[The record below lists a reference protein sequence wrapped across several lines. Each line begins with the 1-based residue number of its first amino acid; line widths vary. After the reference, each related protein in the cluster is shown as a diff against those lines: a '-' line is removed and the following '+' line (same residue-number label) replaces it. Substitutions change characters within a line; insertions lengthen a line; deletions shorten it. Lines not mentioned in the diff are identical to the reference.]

1 MVLSKESSINSGYRV
16 DSARPKEVHEMTFS
30 DEVKQAIIRQLT
42 DMYENPVNATVRET
56 VSNAL
61 DATAAARA
69 DGRTPDPVS
78 ITSPSVF
85 SPQVIVQDNGV
96 GMDKDTLYANFSDYG
111 NSTKLTDMDSV
122 GSKGLG
128 AKSPLAYT
136 DRFVVT
142 TVRNGHKIILNLY
155 RDSEANK
162 ASLEFEGDVD
172 EADGT
177 TVMIPVSVGDVD
189 AFNDAIGNYRL
200 YATPDLDILIDGK
213 RPDFNAEWAPIM
225 DVPLDEDEN
234 GKPVYGTMY
243 VRRRVITSF
252 VKNWISSLKWG
263 ISDFVS
269 ELSIGSVL
277 GGWPYSLS
285 DDYEYNNLNGPV
297 FVELKPG
304 MVDFPGSRDSI
315 MRNDRLKSVTSAI
328 NKALGAGSELTFDT
342 VSNVLGLL
350 DEESKRRTMYS
361 LLKAADSRANDIFPD
376 LARNWPDT
384 VADYDVNRKTDKFAM
399 AVRLRATKSD
409 NGNWRITPEF
419 MYRSAGNST
428 GVLDENTVFSMYGWQ
443 LSNVRDLKL
452 RMNVLGD
459 PKKMDKVKADDKVG
473 VARFVDKASEEVGG
487 PMNVP
492 VDTMARIVSNDA
504 NSNDANSVEDYV
516 HSSFRMDLNYVES
529 SQWYGV
535 GTYDAIYIV
544 NGTPD
549 AKMYADF
556 RSMLVKGCHDTND
569 NYLTYLFLVHDS
581 DKRIPQNVKDLLAK
595 ASDEPLHIY
604 DGDGLHKA
612 VTGVTALPRNKAK
625 VRPIDFKAFEPVA
638 GEKLIDTL
646 DRVREGAMASNGYE
660 NSAEVGDL
668 DGALVYIVRSG
679 YESYWSSER
688 YDLDDAV
695 IDFILT
701 HKESDKRRV
710 VFMKDG
716 RKQYEDKVTSSILA
730 TMTPNTETVLVNPCS
745 RVESLKA
752 VKESNHRKPKAPD
765 GNEDLIRSLLEILG
779 YDDFKLLMKA
789 VLGNYVSYNVSNIG
803 DVIGDGFHIIDCQSD
818 KSADGVG
825 GFLYRKYFTSKA
837 NLGELLAMLYPIAI
851 DYDDDGFADE
861 MVNLRTY
868 TSMTC
873 NRGWGYNTEDNSDD
887 ELFGLMLKSSNLKDM
902 KPGDESCKY
911 IREAFISW
919 FKDRFASTKKKV
931 LDTVATASK

>member
-1 MVLSKESSINSGYRV
+1 MVLSKESSISSGYRV

-78 ITSPSVF
+78 ITSPSTF
-85 SPQVIVQDNGV
+85 NPQFIVQDNGV

-111 NSTKLTDMDSV
+111 NSTKLKDMDSV

-189 AFNDAIGNYRL
+189 AFNDAIGNYGK
-200 YATPDLDILIDGK
+200 YATPDLNILIDGE

-243 VRRRVITSF
+243 VHRRIITSF

-263 ISDFVS
+263 TSDFVS

-277 GGWPYSLS
+277 GGWPYSLFDRYGYS
-285 DDYEYNNLNGPV
+285 DFDGLV

-315 MRNDRLKSVTSAI
+315 MRNGRLKSVTSAI
-328 NKALGAGSELTFDT
+328 NKALGAGSKLTFDT

-399 AVRLRATKSD
+399 AVMLRATKSD
-409 NGNWRITPEF
+409 SGNWRIIPEF
-419 MYRSAGNST
+419 MYRSEGNST
-428 GVLDENTVFSMYGWQ
+428 GVLDEDTVFSMYGWQ

-473 VARFVDKASEEVGG
+473 VARFVDKASEEVGC

-504 NSNDANSVEDYV
+504 NHTNDYV
-516 HSSFRMDLNYVES
+516 HSSFHVDLNYVES
-529 SQWYGV
+529 YPWDV

-581 DKRIPQNVKDLLAK
+581 DKRIPQDVKDLLAK

-625 VRPIDFKAFEPVA
+625 VRPVDFKAFEPVA

-646 DRVREGAMASNGYE
+646 DRVREGAMASNDYE

-716 RKQYEDKVTSSILA
+716 RKHYEDKVTSSILA

-851 DYDDDGFADE
+851 DYGDDGFADE
-861 MVNLRTY
+861 MVNLQTY
-868 TSMTC
+868 TNMTC

-931 LDTVATASK
+931 LDAVATASK

>member
-69 DGRTPDPVS
+69 DGRKPDPVS

-85 SPQVIVQDNGV
+85 SPQFIVQDNGV

-189 AFNDAIGNYRL
+189 AFNDAIGNYRK
-200 YATPDLDILIDGK
+200 YATPDLNILIDGE

-243 VRRRVITSF
+243 VHRKVITSF
-252 VKNWISSLKWG
+252 VKAWLKHLMWG
-263 ISDFVS
+263 TSDFVGA
-269 ELSIGSVL
+269 LVIGSVL

-285 DDYEYNNLNGPV
+285 DDYEYNNLNGSV

-328 NKALGAGSELTFDT
+328 NKALGAGDELTFET
-342 VSNVLGLL
+342 VSKVLGLL
-350 DEESKRRTMYS
+350 DDDSKRRTMYP
-361 LLKAADSRANDIFPD
+361 LLKVIESRAEDIFPD
-376 LARNWPDT
+376 LARNWPDA
-384 VADYDVNRKTDKFAM
+384 VADYDVNRKTDRFAM

-409 NGNWRITPEF
+409 SGNWRITPEF
-419 MYRSAGNST
+419 MFRSHGNCT
-428 GVLDENTVFSMYGWQ
+428 RTPLDKDSVFSMYGWRA
-443 LSNVRDLKL
+443 SNVRDLRL
-452 RMNVLGD
+452 RMDVLGD
-459 PKKMDKVKADDKVG
+459 PKRMDKVKDGDRDSI
-473 VARFVDKASEEVGG
+473 ARFVKKASKKIGSPV
-487 PMNVP
+487 NVP

-504 NSNDANSVEDYV
+504 NSVEDYV
-516 HSSFRMDLNYVES
+516 HSSFHLDSDGANSYNWEYDDTS
-529 SQWYGV
+529 N
-535 GTYDAIYIV
+535 DAIYIV
-544 NGTPD
+544 NGKPD
-549 AKMYADF
+549 SKMYTDF
-556 RSMLVKGCHDTND
+556 RNMLVKGCHNTNSR
-569 NYLTYLFLVHDS
+569 YLTYLFLVHDS
-581 DKRIPQNVKDLLAK
+581 GKPIPQEVKDLLEKSAV
-595 ASDEPLHIY
+595 EPLHIY
-604 DGDGLHKA
+604 DGDGLHQA
-612 VTGVTALPRNKAK
+612 VTGVKPLPKNRTK
-625 VRPIDFKAFEPVA
+625 VNPVRFKTFEPVA

-646 DRVREGAMASNGYE
+646 DRFRDDVMGPVAYE
-660 NSAEVGDL
+660 ESSDVGDL

-688 YDLDDAV
+688 YGLDDAV

-701 HKESDKRRV
+701 HKESDKRRIV
-710 VFMKDG
+710 VMKDG
-716 RKQYEDKVTSSILA
+716 RTQYEDKVTGALLS
-730 TMTPNTETVLVNPCS
+730 TMTPNTETVLVNPCA
-745 RVESLKA
+745 RVKDLKA

-765 GNEDLIRSLLEILG
+765 GNEGFIGSLLEILG
-779 YDDFKLLMKA
+779 YDDFKRLMKA
-789 VLGNYVSYNVSNIG
+789 VIGHYAPNNVSNIG
-803 DVIGDGFHIIDCQSD
+803 DVIGDEFHIIDFQSD
-818 KSADGVG
+818 KSTDGIG
-825 GFLYRKYFTSKA
+825 GFLYRKYFTAKA
-837 NLGELLAMLYPIAI
+837 KLDELLTMLYPIAI
-851 DYDDDGFADE
+851 DHGDGGFADE

-868 TSMTC
+868 MDMTC
-873 NRGWGYNTEDNSDD
+873 NRGWGYNTDDNSDD
-887 ELFGLMLKSSNLKDM
+887 ELFGLMLKSPNLKDM
-902 KPGDESCKY
+902 KPEDESCKY

-919 FKDRFASTKKKV
+919 FKDRFASTRKKA
-931 LDTVATASK
+931 LDAVATPSK

>member
-61 DATAAARA
+61 DATAAARVN
-69 DGRTPDPVS
+69 GRKPDPVS
-78 ITSPSVF
+78 LTSPSVF
-85 SPQVIVQDNGV
+85 SPQFIVQDNGV

-189 AFNDAIGNYRL
+189 AFNDAIGNYRK
-200 YATPDLDILIDGK
+200 YATPDLNILIDGE

-243 VRRRVITSF
+243 VHRRIITSF

-263 ISDFVS
+263 TSDFVS

-277 GGWPYSLS
+277 GGWPYSLF
-285 DDYEYNNLNGPV
+285 DRYGYNDFDGLV

-315 MRNDRLKSVTSAI
+315 MRNGRLKSVTSAI
-328 NKALGAGSELTFDT
+328 NKALGAGSKLTFDT

-350 DEESKRRTMYS
+350 DEESKCRTMYS

-376 LARNWPDT
+376 LARNWPDI
-384 VADYDVNRKTDKFAM
+384 VADYDVNRKTDKFTM

-409 NGNWRITPEF
+409 SGNWRITPEF
-419 MYRSAGNST
+419 MYRSAGNSN

-504 NSNDANSVEDYV
+504 NRTNDYV
-516 HSSFRMDLNYVES
+516 HSSFLMDLNYVES
-529 SQWYGV
+529 SQWDGL

-556 RSMLVKGCHDTND
+556 RSMLVKGCHNTND

-581 DKRIPQNVKDLLAK
+581 DKQIPQDVKDLMAK

-646 DRVREGAMASNGYE
+646 DRVHEGAMDSNGYE

-679 YESYWSSER
+679 YESYWSSYR

-765 GNEDLIRSLLEILG
+765 GNEDVIRLLLEILG
-779 YDDFKLLMKA
+779 YDDFKQLAKA
-789 VLGNYVSYNVSNIG
+789 IISHFAPNNVDNIG
-803 DVIGDGFHIIDCQSD
+803 DVIGDGFRIIDCSSS
-818 KSADGVG
+818 KSYDGLG
-825 GFLYRKYFTSKA
+825 GFIYRKYFFNAKTNFSD
-837 NLGELLAMLYPIAI
+837 LLNMLYSIVVNNG
-851 DYDDDGFADE
+851 DDEFAYE
-861 MVNLRTY
+861 LVNLRTY
-868 TSMTC
+868 MDMTYH
-873 NRGWGYNTEDNSDD
+873 GSWGYDTEDNSDD
-887 ELFGLMLKSSNLKDM
+887 ELFGMILTSPNLRDM
-902 KPGDESCKY
+902 KPGMKTCKY

-919 FKDRFASTKKKV
+919 FKDRFASTRKKV
-931 LDTVATASK
+931 LNDFATASK

>member
-1 MVLSKESSINSGYRV
+1 MVLSKESSISSGYRV

-85 SPQVIVQDNGV
+85 SPQFIVQDNGV

-111 NSTKLTDMDSV
+111 NSTKLKDMDSV

-177 TVMIPVSVGDVD
+177 TVMVPVSVGDVD

-252 VKNWISSLKWG
+252 VQNWIKYLDT
-263 ISDFVS
+263 DFTNFT
-269 ELSIGSVL
+269 EALGIGSVL
-277 GGWPYSLS
+277 GGWPYSLT
-285 DDYEYNNLNGPV
+285 DDYVYNNLNGSV

-328 NKALGAGSELTFDT
+328 NKALGAGSKLTFDT

-350 DEESKRRTMYS
+350 DEDSKRRTMYS
-361 LLKAADSRANDIFPD
+361 LLEAAGSRANDIFPD
-376 LARNWPDT
+376 MARNWPDA

-419 MYRSAGNST
+419 MCRSDGNFP
-428 GVLDENTVFSMYGWQ
+428 GVLDEDSVFSMYGWQ
-443 LSNVRDLKL
+443 MSNVRDLKL
-452 RMNVLGD
+452 KMNVLGD

-473 VARFVDKASEEVGG
+473 IARFVDKANKKVGS

-504 NSNDANSVEDYV
+504 NSVEDYV
-516 HSSFRMDLNYVES
+516 HSSFHMDLNYVES

-581 DKRIPQNVKDLLAK
+581 DKRIPQDVKDLLAK

-625 VRPIDFKAFEPVA
+625 IRPVDFKAFEPVA

-716 RKQYEDKVTSSILA
+716 RKHYEDKVTSSILA

-851 DYDDDGFADE
+851 DYGDDGFADE

-931 LDTVATASK
+931 LNTVATASK

>member
-1 MVLSKESSINSGYRV
+1 MVLSKESSISSGYRV

-78 ITSPSVF
+78 ITSPSTLN
-85 SPQVIVQDNGV
+85 PQFIVQDNGV

-111 NSTKLTDMDSV
+111 NSTKLKDMDSV

-189 AFNDAIGNYRL
+189 AFNDAIGNYGK
-200 YATPDLDILIDGK
+200 YATPDLNILIDGE

-243 VRRRVITSF
+243 VHRRIITSF

-263 ISDFVS
+263 TSDFVS

-277 GGWPYSLS
+277 GGWPYSLFDRYGYS
-285 DDYEYNNLNGPV
+285 DFDGLV

-315 MRNDRLKSVTSAI
+315 MRNGRLKSVTSAI
-328 NKALGAGSELTFDT
+328 NKALGAGSKLTFDT

-399 AVRLRATKSD
+399 AVMLRATKSD
-409 NGNWRITPEF
+409 SGNWRIIPEF
-419 MYRSAGNST
+419 MYRSEGNST
-428 GVLDENTVFSMYGWQ
+428 GVLDEDTVFSMYGWQ

-473 VARFVDKASEEVGG
+473 VARFVDKASEEVGC

-504 NSNDANSVEDYV
+504 NHTNDYV
-516 HSSFRMDLNYVES
+516 HSSFHVDLNYVES
-529 SQWYGV
+529 YPWDV

-581 DKRIPQNVKDLLAK
+581 DKRIPQDVKDLLAK

-646 DRVREGAMASNGYE
+646 DRVREGAMASNDYE

-716 RKQYEDKVTSSILA
+716 RKHYEDKVTSSILA

-851 DYDDDGFADE
+851 DYGDDGFADE
-861 MVNLRTY
+861 MVNLQTY
-868 TSMTC
+868 TNMTC

-931 LDTVATASK
+931 LDAVATASK

>member
-1 MVLSKESSINSGYRV
+1 
-16 DSARPKEVHEMTFS
+16 MTFS